1 MSLLAPLFLLGALAI
16 ALPVVFHLVRRSTR
30 DRAVFS
36 SLLFL
41 RISPPRLARRSKLEH
56 IVLLL
61 LRCSAILLLAA
72 AFARPFLKRE
82 LPSNVQPTAPKR
94 TIVLLDTSASMRRAG
109 VWKQALR
116 NVSKVLGE
124 ASPAD
129 SVAIFTYSREAQQ
142 MLGFTEWQAAPV
154 GERVALAQ
162 RALANLSPGWGATRS
177 AAALMTVAEAA
188 SDSGRNNTPG
198 PTQIVLISD
207 MQEGSHLTELQG
219 YNWPSG
225 VTVAALP
232 ALADQSSHASLHLAL
247 DKEDAA
253 ESSPGVRVRVQNEP
267 GSSKEQFRVGWKGK
281 GGNAGTPLDV
291 YVPAG
296 QSRIVIIPPPPD
308 GSKADRIA
316 LEGNGEDFDTTVF
329 VAPPTPALATVLY
342 LGDDSESDSSQ
353 PLFFLRHAFQET
365 RRQVVRVISCRP
377 GDGIPSGVAD
387 NATLFVVTDSLS
399 EGQAQELHKQVA
411 QGKAILFAPKSA
423 ASGQVL
429 KDWIGASTLQVDDV
443 KAGTYAM
450 LGEIDFHHPLFEP
463 FADPRFSD
471 FTKIHF
477 WNYRRL
483 SGVAGI
489 AKSRTLAKFDN
500 GDPALVEFGVEK
512 GHVYFLASGWHPKD
526 SQLGLSSKFVPLLY
540 SVLQQNGAPPPSPT
554 QYFVGDTPPLPAPSP
569 ETQIRLIGGE
579 GNELPIAVGDA
590 GALQSLSPGLYT
602 VEVGNERKRFAIN
615 VDPAESRIAPLPTD
629 ELERLGA
636 PIYAGESGT
645 AKRLAQQ
652 PREVAAEIENR
663 QKVWRWLILATLLA
677 LLGESWL
684 AGRALRGQISGSTSH
699 A

>member
-1 MSLLAPLFLLGALAI
+1 MSLLAPLFLIGALAV
-16 ALPVVFHLVRRSTR
+16 ALPVIFHLVRRSTR

-41 RISPPRLARRSKLEH
+41 RISPPRLARRSRLEH
-56 IVLLL
+56 ILLLL

-82 LPSNVQPTAPKR
+82 LPAIVQPTAPKR
-94 TIVLLDTSASMRRAG
+94 TLVLLDTSASMRRAG
-109 VWKQALR
+109 VWNQALR
-116 NVSKVLGE
+116 NVSKVLSE

-129 SVAIFTYSREAQQ
+129 SVAIFTYSREAQPL
-142 MLGFTEWQAAPV
+142 LGFTEWEAAPV

-162 RALANLSPGWGATRS
+162 RALANVSPGWGATRT

-188 SDSGRNNTPG
+188 SDSGRNTTPG
-198 PTQIVLISD
+198 PTRIVLISD
-207 MQEGSHLTELQG
+207 MQEGSRLTDIQG
-219 YNWPSG
+219 YNWPAG
-225 VTVAALP
+225 VTVTALP
-232 ALADQSSHASLHLAL
+232 ASADKSSHASLHLAL
-247 DKEDAA
+247 DQEYGAEDR
-253 ESSPGVRVRVQNEP
+253 PGVRVRVQNEP
-267 GSSKEQFRVGWKGK
+267 GSSREQFKVGWKGK
-281 GGNAGTPLDV
+281 GGYAGTPLDV

-296 QSRIVIIPPPPD
+296 QNRIVIIPPPPAEN
-308 GSKADRIA
+308 KADRIA
-316 LEGNGEDFDTTVF
+316 LDGNGEDFDTTVF
-329 VAPPTPALATVLY
+329 VAPPDPVLATVLY
-342 LGDDSESDSSQ
+342 LGEDSEVDPSQ

-387 NATLFVVTDSLS
+387 SATLFVVTDSLS
-399 EGQAQELHKQVA
+399 GVRAQELRKQVA

-423 ASGQVL
+423 EAGQVL
-429 KDWIGASTLQVDDV
+429 KDWIGASTLQVDEV

-483 SGVAGI
+483 SDIAGL
-489 AKSRTLAKFDN
+489 ASSRTLAKFDN
-500 GDPALVEFGVEK
+500 GDPALVEFGVGK

-540 SVLQQNGAPPPSPT
+540 SVLQQNGAPAPSPT
-554 QYFVGDTPPLPAPSP
+554 QYFVGDKLPLPPLPPGTP
-569 ETQIRLIGGE
+569 MRLLGGD
-579 GNELPIAVGDA
+579 GNELPIAVSDS
-590 GALQSLSPGLYT
+590 GAWKTLSPGLYT

-615 VDPAESRIAPLPTD
+615 VDPAESRITALPTD

-636 PIYAGESGT
+636 PIYTGEAAL
-645 AKRLAQQ
+645 AKRVAQA
-652 PREVAAEIENR
+652 PRQAAAEIESR
-663 QKVWRWLILATLLA
+663 QKIWRWLILATLVA
-677 LLGESWL
+677 LLGETWL
-684 AGRALRGQISGSTSH
+684 AGRALRGQTSGSTSH